1 MILNSFNTTVGLK
14 PAACCLEMMANGIY
28 ILSYRIYWKNQSRTH
43 LFFYVRVH
51 NLDRNQ
57 HTDLSWSLAAG
68 FSMSCTISND
78 LKAHNK
84 KMQYYIKWHIL
95 RLYRPKLDS
104 VNFIRNLSFRH
115 FLSRGESQYRNILA
129 ALSSVGNT
137 DFQPGF
143 TWSMADLNTSLIKLN
158 LLIFYFIASY

>member
-1 MILNSFNTTVGLK
+1 
-14 PAACCLEMMANGIY
+14 
-28 ILSYRIYWKNQSRTH
+28 
-43 LFFYVRVH
+43 
-51 NLDRNQ
+51 
-57 HTDLSWSLAAG
+57 
-68 FSMSCTISND
+68 
-78 LKAHNK
+78 
-84 KMQYYIKWHIL
+84 MQYCIKWHIL
-95 RLYRPKLDS
+95 RLYRPTLDS

-158 LLIFYFIASY
+158 LIDILFYCKLLDQLLLLSASTIRLLQEMNINRIFYAKRMQLGSE

>member
-1 MILNSFNTTVGLK
+1 
-14 PAACCLEMMANGIY
+14 
-28 ILSYRIYWKNQSRTH
+28 
-43 LFFYVRVH
+43 
-51 NLDRNQ
+51 
-57 HTDLSWSLAAG
+57 
-68 FSMSCTISND
+68 MSCTISND

-95 RLYRPKLDS
+95 RLYRPTLDS

-115 FLSRGESQYRNILA
+115 RNILA

-158 LLIFYFIASY
+158 LIDILFYCKLLDQLLLLSASTIRLLQEMNINRIFYAKRMQLGSE